1 MNRVFVALLMLT
13 TFGVEAQE
21 NFADSA
27 LLTKLHETRKAYDK
41 ERGNQLAIY
50 NGIQHY
56 PYSPSIEGIAY
67 FQADEWK
74 KGSVVFS
81 DISYEDIF
89 MKYDLV
95 TDQLIVTPNY
105 DGGLFMALFSPRV
118 KEFSFGG
125 NRFVRLTRESTNG
138 ELADGFYQVLS
149 SGKVTAIARTQK
161 IIEEKVDITGI
172 SRWFEMKTRY
182 YILKDGKYKPIRN
195 KNDLTNLLKEHRRE
209 VNQALS
215 NLKLKFRKNAEQNI
229 IAATDAYNQSN

>member
-27 LLTKLHETRKAYDK
+27 LLTKLHDTRKVYDK

-195 KNDLTNLLKEHRRE
+195 KNDLTNSLKEHRRE

>member
-1 MNRVFVALLMLT
+1 MNRVFVALLLLT
-13 TFGVEAQE
+13 TCGVQAQE
-21 NFADSA
+21 NITDTA
-27 LLTKLHETRKAYDK
+27 LLAKLHETRRIYDK
-41 ERGNQLAIY
+41 ERGNQLAVF

-56 PYSPSIEGIAY
+56 PYSPSIDGIAY

-74 KGSVVFS
+74 KGSVVFN

-105 DGGLFMALFSPRV
+105 NGGLFMSLFSPRV

-138 ELADGFYQVLS
+138 DMSDGFYQVLS
-149 SGKVTAIARTQK
+149 SGKVTAFARSQK
-161 IIEEKVDITGI
+161 FIEEKVDITGI
-172 SRWFEMKTRY
+172 NRWFEMKTRY
-182 YILKDGKYKPIRN
+182 YMLKDGKYKMIRS
-195 KNDLTNLLKEHRRE
+195 KKDLMNLLKEHRRE

-215 NLKLKFRKNAEQNI
+215 NLKLKYRKNAQQNI
-229 IAATDAYNQSN
+229 VAATDAYNQSN

>member
-195 KNDLTNLLKEHRRE
+195 KNDLTNSLKEHRRE

>member
-105 DGGLFMALFSPRV
+105 DGGLFIALFSPRV

-125 NRFVRLTRESTNG
+125 KRFVRLTRESTNG

-161 IIEEKVDITGI
+161 VIEEKVDITGI

-182 YILKDGKYKPIRN
+182 YLLKDGKYKLIRN

>member
-182 YILKDGKYKPIRN
+182 YILKDGKYKPIRS
-195 KNDLTNLLKEHRRE
+195 KNDLTNSLKEHRRE

>member
-27 LLTKLHETRKAYDK
+27 LLTKLHDTRKVYDK

-182 YILKDGKYKPIRN
+182 YILKDGKYKPIRS
-195 KNDLTNLLKEHRRE
+195 KNDLTNSLKEHRRE